1 MKEDQVISRRPRASH
16 ARTSTSG
23 DRRPHVTDYQ
33 DKKLRDII
41 ARSELHDLRPR
52 GTQVL
57 THGVQ
62 YIRSASLEVK
72 VVPAKNPHRELT
84 GRHVAP
90 AQHLVVVDLR
100 IGGTHIGD

>member
-1 MKEDQVISRRPRASH
+1 MKEDQVISRRTRASH

-33 DKKLRDII
+33 DKTLTHII

-52 GTQVL
+52 ATHVL
-57 THGVQ
+57 THRVQ

-84 GRHVAP
+84 GRHVSP
-90 AQHLVVVDLR
+90 PHHLGVVGLR
-100 IGGTHIGD
+100 I